1 MVRKK
6 PCDST
11 NTESPLRLEDVMGFA
26 KHIWFVENFQ
36 LSFSFS
42 FSFSFFFFEEK
53 RGKRGRREGKNNM
66 RQT

>member
-42 FSFSFFFFEEK
+42 FSFSFFFLKKKEEK
-53 RGKRGRREGKNNM
+53 EEEEKGKII
-66 RQT
+66 